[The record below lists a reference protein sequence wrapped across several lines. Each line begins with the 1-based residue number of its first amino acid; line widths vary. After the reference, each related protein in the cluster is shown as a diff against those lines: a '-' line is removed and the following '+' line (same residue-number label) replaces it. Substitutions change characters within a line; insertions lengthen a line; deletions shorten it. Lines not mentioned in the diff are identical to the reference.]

1 MSLNT
6 QQIDAIY
13 KLYPQVISIYG
24 EKAVDADG
32 NEVQYDLQAVT
43 TQAQKDECKVKAKEL
58 LSQTDWTILTDVPLD
73 NKADFKTYRA
83 TLRDLVLNPVAD
95 PVFPDEPV
103 PVWK

>member
-1 MSLNT
+1 MSSLT
-6 QQIDAIY
+6 DAIY
-13 KLYPQVISIYG
+13 KLYPQVVVTRG
-24 EKAVDADG
+24 DEAFDADG
-32 NEVQYDLQAVT
+32 NKVQYNLQAVT
-43 TQAQKDECKVKAKEL
+43 TQAQKDACKTQAKVL
-58 LSQTDWTILTDVPLD
+58 LANTDWTILTDVPLD